1 MFCFVV
7 FQIGNRHAPAVIRVT
22 LKAAHFGAE
31 LQMEVIFFLQGA
43 NQLTRDFAVVNVG
56 ADFSTRC
63 CNLLVWVAPFHDQ
76 RCPLFDLSMI
86 FRELHATEQA
96 ALLQSGVTCAQ
107 EVHVL
112 VAPHKAHVRHGV
124 NK

>member
-1 MFCFVV
+1 
-7 FQIGNRHAPAVIRVT
+7 
-22 LKAAHFGAE
+22 
-31 LQMEVIFFLQGA
+31 MEVIFFLQRG
-43 NQLTRDFAVVNVG
+43 NQLTCDFTVVNVG
-56 ADFSTRC
+56 ADFSTCRRH
-63 CNLLVWVAPFHDQ
+63 LLVWVTAFHHQ

-96 ALLQSGVTCAQ
+96 ALLQSGVACAQ

-112 VAPHKAHVRHGV
+112 IAPHKTHVRHGV